1 MIFFKAKN
9 HGAESFFQGKNHG
22 AESFFE
28 RKNHGADSI
37 FNGKNHGAESFFT
50 RKDHGALTFFSPR
63 KIRLP
68 GPGFNKF
75 CSLPYFYRFPLYRKS
90 DRAKSV
96 IWANYRYPGQLQ
108 ICNPGKSQICTAP
121 LRESSPSSF
130 RAAQMR
136 EN

>member
-1 MIFFKAKN
+1 MKK
-9 HGAESFFQGKNHG
+9 SV
-22 AESFFE
+22 
-28 RKNHGADSI
+28 
-37 FNGKNHGAESFFT
+37 
-50 RKDHGALTFFSPR
+50 
-63 KIRLP
+63 
-68 GPGFNKF
+68 
-75 CSLPYFYRFPLYRKS
+75 YRES

-121 LRESSPSSF
+121 LRESSPSNF